1 MCIIYC
7 KQNILLVLCCFA
19 SFNSLNYVD
28 NIWGTIE
35 HSMDFPVLKLF
46 IHSLIFHRIINEK
59 TTFVYLCISLQYGT
73 LKMSFISYSHFVA
86 NVAKQTFLT
95 VTVIYW
101 CLKVQW
107 IIQPL
112 YPSCFAAHLLSF
124 QSSFISINLF
134 LLCSSNFMVGLF

>member
-1 MCIIYC
+1 MDCFP
-7 KQNILLVLCCFA
+7 NIN
-19 SFNSLNYVD
+19 SFDPMWIKSETLHRITWISQSWN
-28 NIWGTIE
+28 
-35 HSMDFPVLKLF
+35 FF
-46 IHSLIFHRIINEK
+46 IHGAVIHRIINEK
-59 TTFVYLCISLQYGT
+59 QPLFIQIFSQYDT
-73 LKMSFISYSHFVA
+73 SKMSFILRSHFIP

-95 VTVIYW
+95 VSVIYW

-134 LLCSSNFMVGLF
+134 LLCSSNFMLGLF

>member
-1 MCIIYC
+1 
-7 KQNILLVLCCFA
+7 
-19 SFNSLNYVD
+19 
-28 NIWGTIE
+28 
-35 HSMDFPVLKLF
+35 MDREAWRAAIHGVAKSRTRLSDWTDWTEQSIAWISQSWNFLF
-46 IHSLIFHRIINEK
+46 IVLFSTELLMKKQPLFI
-59 TTFVYLCISLQYGT
+59 CISLQYGT

-95 VTVIYW
+95 VTIIYW